1 MKEMPSYMQSFG
13 FSCGPAAL
21 MMVMKDLRE
30 DLFLDRDLELDI
42 WRDATLME
50 SKATSSFGLALA
62 AKRRGFHVTVRT
74 DSEKIGF
81 TSRLKSHFPGINVE
95 FMELLFDHTRNTALK
110 EGVIWERK
118 KVDLDDVRREVD
130 EERFPIV
137 LISSKM
143 MREAVGIPHWVVVV
157 GYDNR
162 YFWINNPETARK
174 ERYTKKRFE
183 KYLGFTNYRCMVV
196 VS

>member
-118 KVDLDDVRREVD
+118 KVDLADVRREVD

-157 GYDNR
+157 GYDDR